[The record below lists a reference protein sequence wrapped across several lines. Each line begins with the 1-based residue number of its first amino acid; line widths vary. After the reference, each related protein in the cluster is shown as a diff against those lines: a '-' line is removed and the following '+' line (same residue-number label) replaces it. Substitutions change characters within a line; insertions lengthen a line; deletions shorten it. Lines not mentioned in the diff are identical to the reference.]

1 MDLVELVMLLML
13 MSCRAEVLSLH
24 HFYHGVP
31 VLLWQQDM
39 QFIQKLFGTCTKR
52 RRSGLGSRG
61 LGAHLRTVDSAQFL
75 IVSHQGTYQSLKF
88 TGPGAKELRRRCLL
102 PVF

>member
-31 VLLWQQDM
+31 VLC
-39 QFIQKLFGTCTKR
+39 FGSKTCSLSK
-52 RRSGLGSRG
+52 SFLEHALSAA
-61 LGAHLRTVDSAQFL
+61 GAAWGAVD
-75 IVSHQGTYQSLKF
+75 
-88 TGPGAKELRRRCLL
+88 
-102 PVF
+102 